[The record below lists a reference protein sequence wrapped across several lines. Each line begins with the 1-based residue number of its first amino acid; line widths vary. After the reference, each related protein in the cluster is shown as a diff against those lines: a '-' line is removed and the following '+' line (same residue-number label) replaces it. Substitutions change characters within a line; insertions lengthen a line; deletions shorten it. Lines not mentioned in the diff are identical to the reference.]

1 MKTVNKI
8 KIVKV
13 DKKSEVINEVKE
25 IKQNIE
31 RRYLYLLV
39 KWNFLI

>member
-1 MKTVNKI
+1 MTTVNKI

-31 RRYLYLLV
+31 RRYLHLLV